1 MLLLLA
7 GPAGSGKSTAAA
19 LLKPRLKAEVYSGKG
34 YLRTAKNMDQ
44 AWKKFQGVLSQAVSG
59 QRNVILILVGTSN
72 LKKIQAAGPFCLVR
86 FTAPQK
92 TLEERLSD
100 RLCEDLPPAIVDMLK
115 AQERKWSRVKADLVI
130 DSGEKTP
137 EQAVLEIEQMINKS
151 KG

>member
-34 YLRTAKNMDQ
+34 YLRMAKNMDQ

-72 LKKIQAAGPFCLVR
+72 LEKIRAAGPFCLVR

-92 TLEERLSD
+92 ALEERLTD
-100 RLCEDLPPAIVDMLK
+100 RLCEELPPAVADMLK
-115 AQERKWSRVKADLVI
+115 SQERKWSRIKADLVI
-130 DSGEKTP
+130 DTGEKSP
-137 EQAVLEIEQMINKS
+137 EQAAGEIEQLINKL
-151 KG
+151 KA